1 MASAVL
7 GPCPISGISTR
18 TVIRLSA
25 VMRIQAFGLKASSCM
40 ELDACAADR
49 SGTKNPI
56 TSAVPLEMPD
66 LMKSLLLAMLFMSIT
81 LLPGP
86 RGGWRAECADRFR
99 SGRCFP
105 TWIDRF
111 LHPRDGRSRQAA
123 PQQT

>member
-1 MASAVL
+1 MASAVR

-18 TVIRLSA
+18 TVIRLPG
-25 VMRIQAFGLKASSCM
+25 VMRIQAFGLKPSGCA
-40 ELDACAADR
+40 ELEAFAPDR
-49 SGTKNPI
+49 SGTKNPT
-56 TSAVPLEMPD
+56 TSAVPLEMPA
-66 LMKSLLLAMLFMSIT
+66 LIKSLLLATLDPLIT
-81 LLPGP
+81 RLPGP